1 MAQEKLG
8 KQHILDG
15 PVYRVLFAVSIPL
28 MINNLINS
36 FYNLADG
43 LWVAQL
49 SLVEFSATSFVWPP
63 HYLFVS
69 LGIGIAIAGTAIMAQ
84 LIGGGDRE
92 RAESYATHVFYFCLF
107 FGVLFSVFGTLLAGD
122 IVRWMGAEGELLV
135 HSTTYLRIMMIGLF
149 FEMFYFSF
157 YAILSAQG
165 KTKVSTVISASSA
178 VLNVILDPFFI
189 FERVPL
195 LNVPGLGWGIAGA
208 AWATVLSQVMRV
220 VFGAIAI
227 RSQHNEIRLRIVGV
241 KLTWKQFGELVRMG
255 LPTALGQGSAALG
268 FTLLN
273 SVIAAFGDATI
284 AAFAAVNRIGGFV
297 MQPLSAIGG
306 ALTPIVGQNMGAKQ
320 FDRVKK
326 FNRAGFR
333 VVLGMSI
340 IGGLILWFVRYPILS
355 VFIREQGAMADE
367 VWRMAIDYMFFN
379 VVMTPFMGY
388 FGAFT
393 GIFSGAGYPRYA
405 AYMSVLRLWGIRLP
419 MIYLFKRFTGLAEY
433 GIWVSMLASNI
444 IIDLFALWLYKRGKW
459 FTEPQ
464 TEH

>member
-1 MAQEKLG
+1 
-8 KQHILDG
+8 
-15 PVYRVLFAVSIPL
+15 
-28 MINNLINS
+28 
-36 FYNLADG
+36 
-43 LWVAQL
+43 
-49 SLVEFSATSFVWPP
+49 
-63 HYLFVS
+63 
-69 LGIGIAIAGTAIMAQ
+69 
-84 LIGGGDRE
+84 
-92 RAESYATHVFYFCLF
+92 
-107 FGVLFSVFGTLLAGD
+107 
-122 IVRWMGAEGELLV
+122 
-135 HSTTYLRIMMIGLF
+135 
-149 FEMFYFSF
+149 
-157 YAILSAQG
+157 
-165 KTKVSTVISASSA
+165 
-178 VLNVILDPFFI
+178 
-189 FERVPL
+189 
-195 LNVPGLGWGIAGA
+195 
-208 AWATVLSQVMRV
+208 VLSQVMRV

-379 VVMTPFMGY
+379 VVMTPFMVTSEHLR
-388 FGAFT
+388 AFSAAPVIRGT
-393 GIFSGAGYPRYA
+393 RPTCRSCGSGGSACP
-405 AYMSVLRLWGIRLP
+405 
-419 MIYLFKRFTGLAEY
+419 
-433 GIWVSMLASNI
+433 
-444 IIDLFALWLYKRGKW
+444 
-459 FTEPQ
+459 
-464 TEH
+464 